1 MACDWSIKAT
11 DVAIV
16 LSTIAGPILA
26 VWASEIRQRRRAL
39 LEKKEWIFHTLWA
52 TKSSP
57 LRLEHVQALTLIE
70 PTFHVSAPSVL
81 DEWYIYLKHLRTP
94 QGESEAEK
102 SAWHQKSEELLRNIL
117 KAIAEHLKIPLT
129 KLQLNEKSYYPDGYV
144 LNEIRQQ
151 EIQKLFL
158 ELLENRRT
166 LSVDI
171 KP

>member
-1 MACDWSIKAT
+1 MVETISI
-11 DVAIV
+11 VF
-16 LSTIAGPILA
+16 STLAGPILA

-39 LEKKEWIFHTLWA
+39 RDKKEWIFHTLWA

-57 LRLEHVQALTLIE
+57 LRLEHVQALTQIE
-70 PTFHVSAPSVL
+70 PTFHETAPAVL

-94 QGESEAEK
+94 RGESEA
-102 SAWHQKSEELLRNIL
+102 SQLAWNQKSEVLLRNIL
-117 KAIAEHLKIPLT
+117 KTMAEHLKISLT
-129 KLQLNEKSYYPDGYV
+129 KLQLDEQSYYPDGYV

-158 ELLENRRT
+158 ELLENKRT